1 MEILPFLRKHLKDDE
16 IVEVLELMD
25 AEVIY
30 DFDRSHENMPDVYW
44 AKAKEHGITLRFDQN
59 QILDTVFVY
68 VRPIEDHQAVNP
80 SLIEDV
86 VFFDSDSEVQTYAA
100 DHGIRL
106 RTGSRPAALSPP
118 GTWLRLDYDHHRV
131 HYDFRGGTLHLV
143 TISSANGAQAA

>member
-16 IVEVLELMD
+16 IVEMLELMD

-80 SLIEDV
+80 LLIEDV

-106 RTGSRPAALSPP
+106 RTGSRPVA
-118 GTWLRLDYDHHRV
+118 RR
-131 HYDFRGGTLHLV
+131 
-143 TISSANGAQAA
+143 